1 MFKNFILVSL
11 AGFLLINCLEKV
23 ETINR
28 PTDSISHN
36 KINDVWTLQE
46 INYSEADSTVIIYP
60 EEITLSITF
69 KFWMDNTGQMSHFQ
83 KGVTD
88 ICNFQ

>member
-1 MFKNFILVSL
+1 
-11 AGFLLINCLEKV
+11 LLINCSEKV
-23 ETINR
+23 ETLNV

-36 KINDVWTLQE
+36 NINGIWTLQE
-46 INYSEADSTVIIYP
+46 INYSQADSTVIIYP

-83 KGVTD
+83 KGVKD
-88 ICNFQ
+88 IHNFQ